1 MEYLWIFLAALTA
14 YVSGRNV
21 IAWTIAAY
29 FFGWVPF
36 AIVAFLPKRSH
47 IVEYRMSRI
56 NNWSESLVAK
66 KEFGNYNNVDDLFKQ
81 LETR

>member
-21 IAWTIAAY
+21 VAWTIAAY

-36 AIVAFLPKRSH
+36 AIVAFLPKKSDVVDR
-47 IVEYRMSRI
+47 RMAKI
-56 NNWSESLVAK
+56 NNWSESIVVK
-66 KEFGNYNNVDDLFKQ
+66 KEFGNYNTVDDLMKQ
-81 LETR
+81 LEPK